1 MRAIGAFLLLLFA
14 LSALPAAAQP
24 GQARIALVIGNS
36 DYHGDL
42 QPLPNATRDAGL
54 ISDVLEKAGFE
65 LVPLPNVCCDHDEM
79 EAAIKDFRDRLRAE
93 GPGAIGLFYFAGH
106 GLQSYGMN
114 YLMPDDASVKSPED
128 ISRYGVEADKVLW
141 AMMRGGEAN
150 TNIVILDAC
159 RPNNVT
165 KELRAVAREGLTEMD
180 ARGLDPERNVMIAFS
195 TGLGQ
200 TAPDG
205 DEGDNSPF
213 TKTLAENILVPD
225 VAIEILLRRVSAK
238 LVKEGYQKPWYSSG
252 MLDPFAFVGEA
263 E

>member
-1 MRAIGAFLLLLFA
+1 MRIVGAFLALFFA
-14 LSALPAAAQP
+14 MHALPAAAEQT
-24 GQARIALVIGNS
+24 RIALVIGNS
-36 DYHGDL
+36 EYNGEL
-42 QPLPNATRDAGL
+42 RRLPNAARDAEL
-54 ISDVLEKAGFE
+54 ITDVLEKAGFE
-65 LVPLPNVCCDHDEM
+65 VIALPDADHDQM
-79 EAAIKDFRDRLRAE
+79 EAAIKDFRDRLREAR
-93 GPGAIGLFYFAGH
+93 PGAVALFYFAGH
-106 GLQSYGMN
+106 GLQSYGSN
-114 YLMPDDASVKSPED
+114 YLMATDAAVKTPDD
-128 ISRYGVEADKVLW
+128 ISRYGFEADKVLW

-159 RPNNVT
+159 RPNDMA
-165 KELRAVAREGLTEMD
+165 KDLRSVAREGLTEMD

-205 DEGDNSPF
+205 DEGSNSPF
-213 TKTLAENILVPD
+213 TKVLADNILVPD

-238 LVKEGYQKPWYSSG
+238 LVKEGFQKPWYSSG